1 LNAGALTQLPQKQE
15 IGPDDSLSMIGIK
28 RQRDL
33 MQGELSNPPEDA
45 LFKDNYSENEE
56 SKHEPPRKRQKTSG
70 IPFNFRLTTKNDE
83 FLAERV
89 IFVSQNDA
97 EVI

>member
-1 LNAGALTQLPQKQE
+1 
-15 IGPDDSLSMIGIK
+15 
-28 RQRDL
+28 

-56 SKHEPPRKRQKTSG
+56 SKHEPPQKRQKTSG
-70 IPFNFRLTTKNDE
+70 TPFNFSLTIKNDGL
-83 FLAERV
+83 LAERA
-89 IFVSQNDA
+89 IFISQTDA